1 MAVGKEDRGPLW
13 VDGQFTVRLR
23 GPGPEPGRIVRIRRP
38 FALIGQIPGADIRID
53 DPSVDGR
60 HALLLLDRRGVFGV
74 DLLSRSGTRFAGA
87 DVASAWLGPG
97 DILEIAG
104 RRVELLQIR
113 IDGSPVDP
121 PLSDDDPLGDS
132 PGLVGLTLEPL
143 DSPGPPWMLGSAL
156 AFVGRGNACAI
167 RIENAS
173 ASMTHCALL
182 RGASAAYVIDLLG
195 RRTLVNDRAVEGA
208 SALLDGDVLTIGQA
222 RFAVKLEPLANQHFP
237 AVATGQSSSPPP
249 LGVGPG
255 VRGVASPTAWDEDLI
270 VRHWTGHDPHP
281 GPLPEGEGGRGMV
294 LARSVDQGSCQVVGL
309 DPRGAMVAMLL
320 EAVGSGRD
328 SSSVEVLDVLRQF
341 QADTATLLE
350 AQIDRIEAMNR
361 EIASLRE
368 EVRGHLGPPPE
379 PAEPFR
385 LDLIPPPIAPSGEPA
400 SWLLD
405 RLNTLETESRSTWKD
420 LLGRITSTVSPKN
433 SAQPAQSLATTRP
446 EADREGRS

>member
-1 MAVGKEDRGPLW
+1 MAVGKDKADRSSLW

-23 GPGPEPGRIVRIRRP
+23 APGPEPGRIVRIRRP

-53 DPSVDGR
+53 DPSVDDR
-60 HALLLLDRRGVFGV
+60 HALLLLDRRGIFGV
-74 DLLSRSGTRFAGA
+74 DLLSRTGTRFAGA
-87 DVASAWLGPG
+87 EVASAWLGAG

-104 RRVELLQIR
+104 RRVELLR
-113 IDGSPVDP
+113 LLIDGSPVEA

-156 AFVGRGNACAI
+156 AFVGRGDACAI

-182 RGASAAYVIDLLG
+182 RMGSSAYVIDLLG
-195 RRTLVNDRAVEGA
+195 RRTMINDQAVEGA
-208 SALLDGDVLTIGQA
+208 SALFDGDVLTVGQA
-222 RFAVKLEPLANQHFP
+222 RFGVKVETPQSASPL
-237 AVATGQSSSPPP
+237 P
-249 LGVGPG
+249 LGEGPG
-255 VRGVASPTAWDEDLI
+255 VRGVALPVAPDEGSLVD
-270 VRHWTGHDPHP
+270 HSTCHDPHP
-281 GPLPEGEGGRGMV
+281 GPLPGGEGGRGTS
-294 LARSVDQGSCQVVGL
+294 LATREEGRVVGL
-309 DPRGAMVAMLL
+309 DLRRAMVAMLL

-328 SSSVEVLDVLRQF
+328 SSNAEVLDVLRQF
-341 QADTATLLE
+341 QADTATLFE
-350 AQIDRIEAMNR
+350 AQFERIEAMNR
-361 EIASLRE
+361 EIAMLRE

-385 LDLIPPPIAPSGEPA
+385 LDLIPPPVAPVGEPA

-420 LLGRITSTVSPKN
+420 LLGRIASTVSPR
-433 SAQPAQSLATTRP
+433 SPAQSLVSTRP
-446 EADREGRS
+446 DDDRTIQS

>member
-23 GPGPEPGRIVRIRRP
+23 GPGPEPGRIVRLRRP

-60 HALLLLDRRGVFGV
+60 HALLVLDRRGVFGV

-104 RRVELLQIR
+104 RRVELLQLR

-156 AFVGRGNACAI
+156 AFVGRGDACAI

-182 RGASAAYVIDLLG
+182 RGASTAYVIDLLG

-222 RFAVKLEPLANQHFP
+222 RFGVKLEPPVTLQDPSIDSTPSRTLMRLADAF
-237 AVATGQSSSPPP
+237 
-249 LGVGPG
+249 
-255 VRGVASPTAWDEDLI
+255 
-270 VRHWTGHDPHP
+270 
-281 GPLPEGEGGRGMV
+281 
-294 LARSVDQGSCQVVGL
+294 QGSPSRSIVPAL

-379 PAEPFR
+379 PAEPLR
-385 LDLIPPPIAPSGEPA
+385 LDLIPPPIAPSDEPA

-420 LLGRITSTVSPKN
+420 LLGRIASTVAPKN
-433 SAQPAQSLATTRP
+433 SAQPAQSLVPTRP
-446 EADREGRS
+446 ETDREGRS